1 MGIKEGGTDRGLDCG
16 DSSQAAAVAA
26 LHADGLSRPLPLC
39 L

>member
-16 DSSQAAAVAA
+16 VSSQAAAVAVS
-26 LHADGLSRPLPLC
+26 HADGFSRLLPLR